1 MRKKQPIVWLLLCCF
16 CKSANKPCPH
26 RAGGNPLLQHTHTTH
41 NYALAAGTGVGIP
54 WGDNSTVGEVR
65 SPSGIFKVL
74 VLHTQSSE
82 RVCQLQD
89 EEDTSYGDRLEML
102 LDGERLQI
110 ELEYAAKG
118 VDSTACLCWVHTC
131 MLTQTHPLSSKWG
144 GRGRRSQRMFYLPC
158 TTHCGKYTH
167 IHTHMN
173 WLAHLH
179 CLRWLDGITDSMDMS
194 LGKHWS
200 GLPFPSPMH
209 ESGKW
214 NGHEFG

>member
-1 MRKKQPIVWLLLCCF
+1 MRKNSQLSDCCF
-16 CKSANKPCPH
+16 VVFVKVQI
-26 RAGGNPLLQHTHTTH
+26 NPARTGQEAIPSSNTHTTH

-118 VDSTACLCWVHTC
+118 VDSTACLC
-131 MLTQTHPLSSKWG
+131 
-144 GRGRRSQRMFYLPC
+144 
-158 TTHCGKYTH
+158 
-167 IHTHMN
+167 
-173 WLAHLH
+173 
-179 CLRWLDGITDSMDMS
+179 
-194 LGKHWS
+194 
-200 GLPFPSPMH
+200 
-209 ESGKW
+209 
-214 NGHEFG
+214 